1 MLSLTF
7 TLIPCILCI
16 MWFILSTTRK
26 NKDFHQ
32 KAFVAIMFIFALY
45 FYISASYT
53 SPLTNYQHLVIM
65 DTISKL
71 ILPLLF
77 PISYSY
83 FRKTLKIERKNTI
96 ELIFYMPAII
106 IGTIAVFSIFYLGFG
121 NMQEYIIAKELEHT
135 SFPKGF
141 ETPEYRNYYIFCTQ
155 VFNITVI
162 LSALILTTYISVR
175 LFQRNKGK
183 RGRYYL
189 FIRKSVDRA
198 TIIGVMMIIICIL
211 SAMRCHMG
219 RFFLIE
225 NNTLAT
231 IMFFIQAIAVFIWGF
246 IELFFVEEI
255 IPLKSLINPVKQIY
269 DSAPQN
275 LSSEDI
281 ADLLSSETSESINF
295 YQHINQRFI
304 ELMDND
310 RMYLT
315 PGLSVDAVAKEI
327 GTNRAYI
334 SRLLNRTYNS
344 TFPEFINGK
353 RIKYAKQLLQDEPEA
368 VLEYI
373 ALKSGFSTTSQFTR
387 KFKEMTG
394 QSPRQWQKSNKKN
407 IRAL

>member
-1 MLSLTF
+1 
-7 TLIPCILCI
+7 
-16 MWFILSTTRK
+16 
-26 NKDFHQ
+26 
-32 KAFVAIMFIFALY
+32 
-45 FYISASYT
+45 
-53 SPLTNYQHLVIM
+53 
-65 DTISKL
+65 
-71 ILPLLF
+71 
-77 PISYSY
+77 
-83 FRKTLKIERKNTI
+83 
-96 ELIFYMPAII
+96 
-106 IGTIAVFSIFYLGFG
+106 
-121 NMQEYIIAKELEHT
+121 
-135 SFPKGF
+135 
-141 ETPEYRNYYIFCTQ
+141 
-155 VFNITVI
+155 
-162 LSALILTTYISVR
+162 
-175 LFQRNKGK
+175 
-183 RGRYYL
+183 
-189 FIRKSVDRA
+189 
-198 TIIGVMMIIICIL
+198 
-211 SAMRCHMG
+211 MRCHMG

>member
-1 MLSLTF
+1 MRAINIFKYFKERGIETINPSFYSQIKVWESWYKGDVAKFHYYRVYNGKSRVRCRRLSLG
-7 TLIPCILCI
+7 
-16 MWFILSTTRK
+16 M
-26 NKDFHQ
+26 
-32 KAFVAIMFIFALY
+32 
-45 FYISASYT
+45 
-53 SPLTNYQHLVIM
+53 
-65 DTISKL
+65 
-71 ILPLLF
+71 
-77 PISYSY
+77 
-83 FRKTLKIERKNTI
+83 
-96 ELIFYMPAII
+96 
-106 IGTIAVFSIFYLGFG
+106 
-121 NMQEYIIAKELEHT
+121 AK
-135 SFPKGF
+135 K
-141 ETPEYRNYYIFCTQ
+141 
-155 VFNITVI
+155 V
-162 LSALILTTYISVR
+162 
-175 LFQRNKGK
+175 
-183 RGRYYL
+183 
-189 FIRKSVDRA
+189 
-198 TIIGVMMIIICIL
+198 
-211 SAMRCHMG
+211 
-219 RFFLIE
+219 
-225 NNTLAT
+225 
-231 IMFFIQAIAVFIWGF
+231 
-246 IELFFVEEI
+246 
-255 IPLKSLINPVKQIY
+255 
-269 DSAPQN
+269 
-275 LSSEDI
+275 SEDI